1 MLGRFQE
8 AQSYYNQAP
17 ADYWGRMEGEAVL
30 QARQGNRAAAERTL
44 ARFQQAFSDAG
55 STQYGEIYGQ
65 LGEKDKAFAALNRA
79 FEIKDG
85 GLLGL
90 RVHPF
95 LDPLRSDPRF
105 AAIVA
110 KLNFPA

>member
-1 MLGRFQE
+1 M
-8 AQSYYNQAP
+8 
-17 ADYWGRMEGEAVL
+17 
-30 QARQGNRAAAERTL
+30 QARAGDRAAAEATL
-44 ARFQQAFSDAG
+44 AKFQQAFSDAG

-65 LGEKDKAFAALNRA
+65 LGDKDKAFAALERA

-105 AAIVA
+105 TALVQ
-110 KLNFPA
+110 KMNFPN